1 MVVGFRVKTN
11 DWINAL
17 NWISTNTSSNSVI
30 TSWWDYGYWITT
42 LGNRTSLADNAT
54 INQTRIATIAKMFM
68 DQTDN
73 GLKIAQDLKSD
84 YIVVYIVGQRFSGI
98 NGSELYVLGNGGD
111 ESKKQWFI
119 RIGGFDENILLNK
132 TVLLQH
138 PSSGTM
144 RYLDN

>member
-1 MVVGFRVKTN
+1 
-11 DWINAL
+11 
-17 NWISTNTSSNSVI
+17 
-30 TSWWDYGYWITT
+30 WITT

-68 DQTDN
+68 DQTEN
-73 GLKIAQDLKSD
+73 GIKVAKDLKSE

-119 RIGGFDENILLNK
+119 RIGELIENKYLKKDGFTQK
-132 TVLLQH
+132 QFF
-138 PSSGTM
+138 
-144 RYLDN
+144 